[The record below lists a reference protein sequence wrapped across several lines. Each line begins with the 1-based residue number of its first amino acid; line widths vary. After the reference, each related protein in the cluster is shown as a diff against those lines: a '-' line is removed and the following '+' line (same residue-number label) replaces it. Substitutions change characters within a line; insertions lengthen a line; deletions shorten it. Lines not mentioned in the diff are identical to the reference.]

1 MLWKQSGFRLDTI
14 FFHLTR
20 GHVECARIEEQLA
33 AHVPGVDLCEIREP
47 DVVADPEPDLGERR
61 LERRE
66 AVARRQRVRL
76 LEADLAG
83 HVDVEEMDL
92 AVLGDHL
99 AGRGPDRGRVVQL
112 VRRITLG
119 DRATD
124 QVDLAER

>member
-1 MLWKQSGFRLDTI
+1 
-14 FFHLTR
+14 
-20 GHVECARIEEQLA
+20 
-33 AHVPGVDLCEIREP
+33 
-47 DVVADPEPDLGERR
+47 
-61 LERRE
+61 
-66 AVARRQRVRL
+66 
-76 LEADLAG
+76 
-83 HVDVEEMDL
+83 VDVEEMDL